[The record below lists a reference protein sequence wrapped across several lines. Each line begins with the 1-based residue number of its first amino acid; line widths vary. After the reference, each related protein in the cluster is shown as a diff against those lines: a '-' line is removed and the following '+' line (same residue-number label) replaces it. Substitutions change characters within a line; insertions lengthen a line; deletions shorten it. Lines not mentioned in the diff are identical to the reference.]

1 MASFPNWNVRNVLD
15 QLELEEA
22 FEVSE
27 LLSQVCSGGL
37 VAGWTL
43 IWLEREARRQSMEGF
58 FRFSRGVD
66 PNG

>member
-1 MASFPNWNVRNVLD
+1 MESFYQDVRDILD
-15 QLELEEA
+15 HFEREEA
-22 FEVSE
+22 VEISE

-43 IWLEREARRQSMEGF
+43 IWLEREACRQSMKGL
-58 FRFSRGVD
+58 FRFSQGVD